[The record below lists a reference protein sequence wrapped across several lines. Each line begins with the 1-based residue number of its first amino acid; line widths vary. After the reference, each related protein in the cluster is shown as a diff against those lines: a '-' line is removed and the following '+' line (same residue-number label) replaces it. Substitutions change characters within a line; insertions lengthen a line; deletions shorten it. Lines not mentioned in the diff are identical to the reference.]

1 MWAHL
6 SAQRCGGCKF
16 RRQQR
21 IGPYFADFCC
31 GAQHLMIKLDGS
43 HHAKPEEQSKDR
55 LRTAHLNHQGYRVLR
70 FWNEQLNTE
79 LEGVLAKL
87 FMQP

>member
-1 MWAHL
+1 
-6 SAQRCGGCKF
+6 
-16 RRQQR
+16 
-21 IGPYFADFCC
+21 
-31 GAQHLMIKLDGS
+31 MIKLDGS